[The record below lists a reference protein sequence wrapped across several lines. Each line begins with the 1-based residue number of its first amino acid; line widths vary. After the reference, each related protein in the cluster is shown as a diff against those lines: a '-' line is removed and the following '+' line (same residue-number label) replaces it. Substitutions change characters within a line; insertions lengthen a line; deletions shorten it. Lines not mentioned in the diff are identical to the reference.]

1 MYEWILDYDS
11 KQFDF
16 EKFSKMSIEELMEN
30 KPVNYY
36 VFSDD
41 SVGYAVIERRDCG
54 EDKVD
59 FYENEEI
66 LKDVLTDT
74 YGEGVMKEL
83 LENEYY
89 YDDSEYKPDE
99 FDDGTWSL
107 TLKKIYIKK

>member
-1 MYEWILDYDS
+1 
-11 KQFDF
+11 
-16 EKFSKMSIEELMEN
+16 MSIEELMEN

-41 SVGYAVIERRDCG
+41 SVGYAVIERRDFG

-66 LKDVLTDT
+66 LKDVLTDM
-74 YGEGVMKEL
+74 YGEDVMKEL
-83 LENEYY
+83 L
-89 YDDSEYKPDE
+89 EYKPDE

>member
-1 MYEWILDYDS
+1 
-11 KQFDF
+11 
-16 EKFSKMSIEELMEN
+16 MEN

-41 SVGYAVIERRDCG
+41 SVGYAVIERHDFG

-66 LKDVLTDT
+66 LKDVLTDM
-74 YGEGVMKEL
+74 YGEDIMKEL

-89 YDDSEYKPDE
+89 YDDSEYEPDE

-107 TLKKIYIKK
+107 TLKKIKLKKQ

>member
-1 MYEWILDYDS
+1 
-11 KQFDF
+11 
-16 EKFSKMSIEELMEN
+16 MEN

-66 LKDVLTDT
+66 LKDVLTDM
-74 YGEGVMKEL
+74 YGEDIMKEL

-89 YDDSEYKPDE
+89 YDDSEYEPDE

-107 TLKKIYIKK
+107 TLKKIKLKKQ